1 MLDDANHPDFIFMLI
16 QMGKNTTLLKELIV
30 IDKAIDTPIYWIT
43 SYNPEDQDLV
53 FHDKD

>member
-43 SYNPEDQDLV
+43 YYNPEDQDLV
-53 FHDKD
+53 FHDKN

>member
-43 SYNPEDQDLV
+43 SYDPEDQEFV